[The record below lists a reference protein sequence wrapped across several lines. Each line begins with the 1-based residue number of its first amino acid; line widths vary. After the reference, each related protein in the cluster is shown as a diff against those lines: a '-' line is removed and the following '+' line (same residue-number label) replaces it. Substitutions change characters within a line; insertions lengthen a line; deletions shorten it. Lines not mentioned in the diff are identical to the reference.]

1 MNPLSPPGSPAG
13 PAPAPPPGGTGPA
26 SVMGKMSGSAA
37 QGSNL
42 IRGAL
47 EMLQKA
53 LPLLPLGSEEHK
65 SAIEAVSKLSKS
77 VGQAAGAGD
86 PAATIQQLA
95 MLARE
100 KQQSAVPPALGG
112 GGAPPPIS
120 PPGGAPPMA
129 A

>member
-1 MNPLSPPGSPAG
+1 
-13 PAPAPPPGGTGPA
+13 
-26 SVMGKMSGSAA
+26 MGKMSGSAA

-77 VGQAAGAGD
+77 VGQQAGAGD

-112 GGAPPPIS
+112 GGAPPPIA